1 MKNSLKILFGICFGI
16 ILISNLLLIWKTK
29 GGLKSENYDK
39 MESAIM
45 TQSITDLMRND
56 GLDLKNIFLRDILS
70 HDVIDPNVLFPDGI
84 DRILVC
90 RISQYYCQS
99 CIGYAIE
106 KAIRIKNDSIIDM
119 PLVILGSYQNDLSL
133 KIISDSHSKCDS
145 LKYYNITELNLPIEE
160 HGYPYYMVVDRGLK
174 VCDVFTPNKSYPKFT
189 DQYFKLVSDKWN
201 SR

>member
-133 KIISDSHSKCDS
+133 KIISEIGRASCR
-145 LKYYNITELNLPIEE
+145 ER
-160 HGYPYYMVVDRGLK
+160 V
-174 VCDVFTPNKSYPKFT
+174 
-189 DQYFKLVSDKWN
+189 
-201 SR
+201 